1 MIDTVSRGIKKM
13 FNEYGRRVTS
23 QCLIMKLTPKNRKVS
38 VRIYAS
44 NEINEQYTNLLKT
57 NKSLTLWDC
66 ISLDAIQ
73 KGRTIHED
81 IAQIY

>member
-1 MIDTVSRGIKKM
+1 MSSGV
-13 FNEYGRRVTS
+13 VTS
-23 QCLIMKLTPKNRKVS
+23 QMPDYEIDAKNRKVS
-38 VRIYAS
+38 VRIYG

-73 KGRTIHED
+73 KGRTIHETLHR
-81 IAQIY
+81 IY